1 MKGINYRGG
10 IVKLSIPE
18 DWKEE
23 YEPSGGATFYEDRED
38 SGTLRLNVLTF
49 EKNEGKEP
57 FTDGKFEPFRDD
69 LYLKSEFKRFE
80 EDGTNC
86 ILLNWQVG
94 YETEGNEYR
103 IASFC
108 HTVLEDQFRAE
119 STKEEI
125 KIIKWILQNA
135 EFGKSKAS
143 IGDYEHERQN
153 KTEEVTPLR
162 ALSHD

>member
-1 MKGINYRGG
+1 MKDINYRGG
-10 IVKLSIPE
+10 IVKFSIPA

-23 YEPSGGATFYEDRED
+23 YEPSGGATFYEDRDE

-49 EKNEGKEP
+49 EKKEGKEP
-57 FTDGKFEPFRDD
+57 FINSGFEHFRND
-69 LYLKSEFKRFE
+69 LYLKSESKRFE

-94 YETEGNEYR
+94 YETDGNEYR
-103 IASFC
+103 IASFS

-125 KIIKWILQNA
+125 KIIKWALQNA
-135 EFGKSKAS
+135 EFGRAKGS
-143 IGDYEHERQN
+143 IGDYDHERQN
-153 KTEEVTPLR
+153 K
-162 ALSHD
+162 A